1 MKVCPSPFISNSILI
16 SLPQTSQVV
25 EIKMF
30 PPRSYR
36 LSYPTSDAR
45 ETPML
50 RSVRVRFLVTF
61 IPTCAIAVSGLWLA
75 ITRSGFWYGVGWV
88 TLVAFGIAALL
99 QTIALIDVL
108 AQLNRVHHDVEQN

>member
-1 MKVCPSPFISNSILI
+1 
-16 SLPQTSQVV
+16 
-25 EIKMF
+25 
-30 PPRSYR
+30 
-36 LSYPTSDAR
+36 
-45 ETPML
+45 ML

-99 QTIALIDVL
+99 QTIALIDGL
-108 AQLNRVHHDVEQN
+108 AQLNRVHHDVEQNLERLAQRDAELFAQGKSFDEVRAQYKRPK